1 MMVVVVDV
9 LNPLWIKHVSP
20 QHSYNYD
27 CLPSLAWLSSTWLY
41 SYCNDKACHNGT
53 FSQPTTTTR
62 IIKI

>member
-27 CLPSLAWLSSTWLY
+27 CLPSLAGLSSTW
-41 SYCNDKACHNGT
+41 
-53 FSQPTTTTR
+53 
-62 IIKI
+62 